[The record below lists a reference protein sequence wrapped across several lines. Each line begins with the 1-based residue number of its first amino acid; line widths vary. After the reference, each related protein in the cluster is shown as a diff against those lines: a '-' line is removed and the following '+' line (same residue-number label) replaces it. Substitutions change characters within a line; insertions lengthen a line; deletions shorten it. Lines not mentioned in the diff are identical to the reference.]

1 MEFIPYSCQSIEDA
15 DVEAVVTALRS
26 PFLTQG
32 PEIPAFEAAFAS
44 LHQVEHCIAVANAT
58 AALHLACLALGLGPG
73 DRGWTVPNSFV
84 ASANCIRYCGAE
96 VDFVDIDPATRVM
109 SVERLA
115 EKLAAAKADGTLPK
129 VVIPVDFA
137 GLPADLPAI
146 RALADEYGFYIV
158 EDASHAVAASRDGV
172 MVGSRWA
179 DITVFSFHAVKV
191 VTTAE
196 GGLCATR
203 DPALAQRIRLLSS
216 HGITRDPALMESQ
229 PEGGWYYEQVALGY
243 NYRMTDL
250 QAALGRSQLARLP
263 AMHARRAELAARYD
277 RLLAPLP
284 VKLLQTA
291 EGLVSALHLYV
302 IEVDAAKTSATRATV
317 FAALRDAGIGANV
330 HYIPI
335 HLQPDYRRLGFG
347 EGQFPAAEAYYASA
361 ISLPLHPRLTDE
373 QQDYVVEVLRQA
385 LG

>member
-1 MEFIPYSCQSIEDA
+1 MEYIPYSCQAIDDA
-15 DVEAVVTALRS
+15 DVEAVVAALRS

-32 PEIPAFEAAFAS
+32 PEVPAFEAAFGA
-44 LHQVEHCIAVANAT
+44 LHQVEHCVAVANAT
-58 AALHLACLALGLGPG
+58 AALHLACLAFGLGPG

-96 VDFVDIDPATRVM
+96 VDFVDIDPATRIM
-109 SVERLA
+109 SVERLS
-115 EKLAAAKADGTLPK
+115 EKLAQAQRDGTLPK

-137 GLPADLPAI
+137 GCPADLPAI
-146 RALADEYGFYIV
+146 RALADEYGFFIV
-158 EDASHAVAASRDGV
+158 EDASHAVGASLDGV
-172 MVGSRWA
+172 MIGSRWA
-179 DITVFSFHAVKV
+179 DVTVFSFHAVKV

-216 HGITRDPALMESQ
+216 HGITRDPAMMEGES
-229 PEGGWYYEQVALGY
+229 EGGWYYEQIGLGY

-263 AMHARRAELAARYD
+263 AMHARRVALAARYD
-277 RLLAPLP
+277 RLLADLPL
-284 VKLLQTA
+284 KLPHA
-291 EGLVSALHLYV
+291 REGLESGLHLYV
-302 IEVDAAKTSATRATV
+302 VELDARRTNASRADV
-317 FAALRDAGIGANV
+317 FAALREAGIGVNV

-335 HLQPDYRRLGFG
+335 HLQPDYRRLGFAP
-347 EGQFPAAEAYYASA
+347 GQFPAAEDYYAHA
-361 ISLPLHPRLTDE
+361 ISLPLHPRLTEE
-373 QQDYVVEVLRQA
+373 QQDRVVAELARA